1 MTTNSYF
8 ESSWNELDNDVFA
21 DLVQESIQIHGR
33 DYYYLPRELTDL
45 NTLLGEDN
53 TSSNFNHAIR
63 IEMYLE
69 NVISWSGENSFISK
83 FGIEQHDESVL
94 SVDKRRFAELITTE
108 FPDIKVPRCGDLI
121 VFPKEIDRRKRIFE
135 ISYVNPEPVFYQLGR
150 LYYYQIT
157 VRVFNHTHEH
167 FATQIPEIDD
177 KMNHEN
183 LLTHTIQLDY
193 DRTLNDFG
201 VVEPFEVGEEVIHG
215 DNFSSVVVFN
225 DLTTHKLTL
234 SYNNNMFNTGK
245 DGEFSMLDNRSTSVT
260 NIPLT
265 SVENPAK
272 QWYILPAETSTTKK
286 KGKQRKKSSADKF
299 HEGLSNE
306 VITDRNDLLIHCDGN
321 ALFD

>member
-8 ESSWNELDNDVFA
+8 ESSWNELDNEVFA

-45 NTLLGEDN
+45 NLLLGEDN
-53 TSSNFNHAIR
+53 TSSNFNHAIK

-69 NVISWSGENSFISK
+69 NVISWGGENSFISK

-94 SVDKRRFAELITTE
+94 CVDKRRFAELITSE
-108 FPDIKVPRCGDLI
+108 IPDIKMPRCGDLI

-135 ISYVNPEPVFYQLGR
+135 INYVNPEPVFYQLGR

-167 FATQIPEIDD
+167 FATEIPEIDN

-193 DRTLNDFG
+193 ERTLNASITG
-201 VVEPFEVGEEVIHG
+201 NIEPFEVGEEVIHH
-215 DNFSSVVVFN
+215 DNFSSIVVMHDTN
-225 DLTTHKLTL
+225 SNKLTL
-234 SYNNNMFNTGK
+234 SYNNNLHNTGE
-245 DGEFSMLDNRSTSVT
+245 DGEFSMLDVRSSSVT
-260 NIPLT
+260 KYPLI
-265 SVENPAK
+265 SVENPDK
-272 QWYILPAETSTTKK
+272 QWYILPDKK
-286 KGKQRKKSSADKF
+286 KGSRQRKKSSADK
-299 HEGLSNE
+299 HHDGLSNE
-306 VITDRNDLLIHCDGN
+306 VITDKNDLLIHCDGN
-321 ALFD
+321 ALFE